1 MAPTRQQEDTPTSPG
16 TWQSFVSPS
25 SGPTGNA
32 IDCFAGGTVVADMP
46 STYDRRS
53 RNVPISERTVKEY
66 ELPVSSTLHR

>member
-1 MAPTRQQEDTPTSPG
+1 MAPTRQQEDTPTS
-16 TWQSFVSPS
+16 
-25 SGPTGNA
+25 SGATGNA